1 MNNEFRLILLVL
13 AIAVFVGTLL
23 WSRYTRDSK
32 GRNLF
37 SEDEYDSKAL
47 EKDVLFANDPLEIEE
62 DFGVSE
68 VRIIKPEDAASTPT
82 AYQSEDHNHSV
93 ANSID
98 SVDETGTEVSSEDDS
113 QYIAVLHVTAM
124 SGEQFS
130 SKKICKTLEH
140 LGLRHGKYKI
150 YHRESLQNSDLS
162 LFSVANMVKPGFFEP
177 ESDEGFKTPGISF
190 FLVLPGPPDPI
201 TTFNEM
207 VQTAKQV
214 AQSLNGELLDADRST
229 FTSQRGQ
236 LIRDEIAS
244 FILRIDE
251 E

>member
-1 MNNEFRLILLVL
+1 MNEFRLLLLVL

-23 WSRYTRDSK
+23 WSRFNRDAK

-37 SEDEYDSKAL
+37 SQDEYDSKSL
-47 EKDVLFANDPLEIEE
+47 DKDVLFADESLEIEE

-68 VRIIKPEDAASTPT
+68 VRIIKPDEVNSTQLEP
-82 AYQSEDHNHSV
+82 QLL
-93 ANSID
+93 NS
-98 SVDETGTEVSSEDDS
+98 DETGQDDSTSESSSETDS
-113 QYIAVLHVTAM
+113 QYIAVLHVTAI

-130 SKKICKTLEH
+130 SKKICKVLEH

-177 ESDEGFKTPGISF
+177 DSEESFKTPGISF
-190 FLVLPGPPDPI
+190 FLVLPGPTDPI

-214 AQSLNGELLDADRST
+214 AQALDGELLDADRST
-229 FTSQRGQ
+229 YTPQRGQ

-244 FILRIDE
+244 FLLRLDE

>member
-1 MNNEFRLILLVL
+1 MNEFRLLLLVL

-23 WSRYTRDSK
+23 WSRFNRDSK

-37 SEDEYDSKAL
+37 SEDQYDSKSL
-47 EKDVLFANDPLEIEE
+47 GKDVLFADESLKIEE

-68 VRIIKPEDAASTPT
+68 VRIIKPEEATSTRINPELHN
-82 AYQSEDHNHSV
+82 EDEIDQDDTKNK
-93 ANSID
+93 NSL
-98 SVDETGTEVSSEDDS
+98 ETDS
-113 QYIAVLHVTAM
+113 QYIAVLHVTALG
-124 SGEQFS
+124 GEQFS
-130 SKKICKTLEH
+130 SKKICKVLEH

-177 ESDEGFKTPGISF
+177 EAEESFKTPGISF
-190 FLVLPGPPDPI
+190 FLVLPGPTDPI

-207 VQTAKQV
+207 VQTARQV
-214 AQSLNGELLDADRST
+214 AQTLGGELLDADRST
-229 FTSQRGQ
+229 YTSQRGQ

-244 FILRIDE
+244 FLLRLDE

>member
-1 MNNEFRLILLVL
+1 MNNEFRLLLLVL

-23 WSRYTRDSK
+23 WSRYSRDSK

-37 SEDEYDSKAL
+37 SEDEFDSNAL
-47 EKDVLFANDPLEIEE
+47 DKDVLFANDPLKIEE

-68 VRIIKPEDAASTPT
+68 VRIIKPEEATVPQKNYHSDDLSQT
-82 AYQSEDHNHSV
+82 AET
-93 ANSID
+93 SID
-98 SVDETGTEVSSEDDS
+98 SADETDTETTSEDDS
-113 QYIAVLHVTAM
+113 QYIAVLHVTAL

-150 YHRESLQNSDLS
+150 YHRESLQNSELS
-162 LFSVANMVKPGFFEP
+162 LFSVANMVKPGFFDP
-177 ESDEGFKTPGISF
+177 DSDEGFKTPGISF

-214 AQSLNGELLDADRST
+214 AHSLNGELLDSDRST
-229 FTSQRGQ
+229 FTSQRAQ

-244 FILRIDE
+244 FILRLDE